1 MILLIN
7 CQLSLNPVILL
18 PLRPA
23 SLTHKNP
30 QRLSD
35 LSTSN
40 VWSNKKAI
48 VQLAN
53 QVVGKF
59 KNTLSIVLTGF
70 HVLLKE
76 MQIKRY
82 F

>member
-1 MILLIN
+1 MILQIN
-7 CQLSLNPVILL
+7 CQISLYPVILL
-18 PLRPA
+18 PLCPA
-23 SLTHKNP
+23 SLTHENP
-30 QRLSD
+30 HRLSD

-40 VWSNKKAI
+40 VWPNRKAI

-59 KNTLSIVLTGF
+59 KNALSIVLTGF
-70 HVLLKE
+70 HLLLKE

>member
-1 MILLIN
+1 MILQIN
-7 CQLSLNPVILL
+7 CQISLYPVILL
-18 PLRPA
+18 PLCPA
-23 SLTHKNP
+23 SLTHENP
-30 QRLSD
+30 HRLSD

-40 VWSNKKAI
+40 VWPNRKAI

-59 KNTLSIVLTGF
+59 KNALSIVLTGF

>member
-7 CQLSLNPVILL
+7 CQLSLTPVILL
-18 PLRPA
+18 PLCPA

-30 QRLSD
+30 HRLSD

-40 VWSNKKAI
+40 VWPNRKAI

-59 KNTLSIVLTGF
+59 KNAVSIIQQF
-70 HVLLKE
+70 
-76 MQIKRY
+76 
-82 F
+82 

>member
-1 MILLIN
+1 MILQIN

-18 PLRPA
+18 PLCPA
-23 SLTHKNP
+23 SLAHKNP
-30 QRLSD
+30 HRLSD

-40 VWSNKKAI
+40 VWPNRKAI
-48 VQLAN
+48 VQLVN

-59 KNTLSIVLTGF
+59 KNALSIVLTGF